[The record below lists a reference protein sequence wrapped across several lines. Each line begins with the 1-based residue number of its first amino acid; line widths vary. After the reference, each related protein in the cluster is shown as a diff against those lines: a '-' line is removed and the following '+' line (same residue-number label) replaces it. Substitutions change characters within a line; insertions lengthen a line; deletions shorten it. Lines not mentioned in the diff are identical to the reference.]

1 MRVIVAPSRAK
12 VASHL
17 TVVALISVGI
27 AGCADSG
34 RFSDANFSLNG
45 GAPEMTSAIPP
56 AQTAPVARVETQPL
70 GGTQVSSNY
79 DPPPA
84 YTPPATYNNQPAAY
98 NPPPQRYN
106 PPAQRYNS
114 PPAYQPV
121 PARVSAAQPAATHAA
136 PTHVAAK
143 PAEKPKKVA
152 EAKPT
157 QRDLAPKNL
166 GTLRSSTPPEKTAAA
181 PAPAAAKPTRVASLG
196 PVATARVASASDDA
210 AKDIKAGQTNVA
222 AASATP
228 SFRWPVR
235 GRVIAGFG
243 PKTTGQQN
251 DGINLAVPEGTSVK
265 AAEDGVVAYAG
276 NELKGYGNLVLIRHS
291 NGYVTAYAHASSIK
305 VKRGDS
311 VKRGQIIALAGQTG
325 SVSSPQ
331 LHFEI
336 RKGSSPVDPMPLL
349 N

>member
-1 MRVIVAPSRAK
+1 MRTTVASSRAK
-12 VASHL
+12 VVSHL
-17 TVVALISVGI
+17 SVVALISVGI

-34 RFSDANFSLNG
+34 RFGDPSFSLNG

-70 GGTQVSSNY
+70 GGTQVSCNY
-79 DPPPA
+79 NPPPA
-84 YTPPATYNNQPAAY
+84 YTPPAANNQPAAY

-106 PPAQRYNS
+106 PPAQRYS
-114 PPAYQPV
+114 APPAYQPV
-121 PARVSAAQPAATHAA
+121 PARVSAAQPAA

-152 EAKPT
+152 DAKPT

-166 GTLRSSTPPEKTAAA
+166 GTLHSSTPPEKTAAA

-210 AKDIKAGQTNVA
+210 ANDVKAGQTNVA

-305 VKRGDS
+305 VKRGDT